1 MFFESGK
8 KDTKLYDTL
17 GVKPNADETEIKKSY
32 RKLALKYHPDR
43 NKDNKEEC
51 ESKFKEISAAYEVL
65 SDNEKRSNYDK
76 FGLDAVKNMGGPNIN
91 PFDIFSSMFGA
102 GGMGGGGGMG
112 AEGIFGAGGMGGI
125 FGAGGMGGMGNLGGM
140 GHRSSQQ
147 MRVKNRVEK
156 IQVSLQDIYNEKS
169 YTINYKKKC
178 ICVSCEG
185 TGGMYKSSILNC
197 SSCEGTGKITKV
209 VQIGPG
215 MISQSTSMC
224 YKCNGLGKS
233 IKKDEICKTCDGE
246 KYMKKSVSVT
256 LELTK
261 SIKTGSKIVVNDG
274 GDEVIGTEQVGDL
287 IFDIT
292 VEDHPIFTRQNN
304 ELLIKK
310 HILLTEAL
318 CGSEFIV
325 EHMDGRKL
333 LIETD
338 KIIVPNMKQR
348 IVGEGMDSN
357 NDLIVEFDI
366 VFPKSL
372 SEQRKEYLMKILPI
386 NSEKIDK
393 TNTIDTIIVDDSQHN
408 NFNHEQH
415 THSGHSE
422 HFEESADG
430 PQVVNCA
437 QQ

>member
-1 MFFESGK
+1 MFFDSGK

-17 GVKPNADETEIKKSY
+17 GVKQDASETEIKKSY

-43 NKDNKEEC
+43 NKDNKDEC
-51 ESKFKEISAAYEVL
+51 EAKFKEISAAYEIL
-65 SDNEKRSNYDK
+65 SDTEKRSNYDK

-91 PFDIFSSMFGA
+91 PFDIFSSMFGGSA
-102 GGMGGGGGMG
+102 GMGG
-112 AEGIFGAGGMGGI
+112 EGMGGM
-125 FGAGGMGGMGNLGGM
+125 FSGMGPGGMGGMFSGM
-140 GHRSSQQ
+140 GGRQREQ
-147 MRVKNRVEK
+147 RVKNRVEK
-156 IQVSLQDIYNEKS
+156 IKVSLQDLYNEKS

-178 ICVSCEG
+178 MCNSCSG
-185 TGGMYKSSILNC
+185 SGGMYKSSILSC
-197 SSCEGTGKITKV
+197 SSCDGTGRITKV

-215 MISQSTSMC
+215 MISQSTSQC
-224 YKCNGLGKS
+224 NKCNGLGKS

-246 KYMKKSVSVT
+246 KYMRKSVSVT

-261 SIKTGSKIVVNDG
+261 SIKSGSKIVVNNG
-274 GDEVIGTEQVGDL
+274 GDEVIGTSQIGDL

-292 VEDHPIFTRQNN
+292 VEDHKLFTRKNN
-304 ELLIKK
+304 VLHIKK
-310 HILLTEAL
+310 DILLTEAL
-318 CGSEFIV
+318 CGCEFIV

-333 LIETD
+333 LVETN

-357 NDLIVEFDI
+357 SDLIVEFNI

-372 SEQRKEYLMKILPI
+372 SDQRKEYLMKILPVSTEI
-386 NSEKIDK
+386 KDK
-393 TNTIDTIIVDDSQHN
+393 TNTVDTILVEDDSQSDNSTHDD
-408 NFNHEQH
+408 QH
-415 THSGHSE
+415 THNDQ
-422 HFEESADG
+422 FEEMDDG